1 MFCPKCKSMLVL
13 NRATGQ
19 KECKRKYSDG
29 RKPCGYSENKGKTEI
44 KSREIEKKE
53 MVVTEGLEGTLPTAK
68 IICEKCNHNEA
79 TWVIRQRRAADEP
92 STRIY
97 QCTKC
102 KNKWREY

>member
-1 MFCPKCKSMLVL
+1 MNMFCPKCKSMLVL
-13 NRATGQ
+13 NRTTNR
-19 KECKRKYSDG
+19 KECKR
-29 RKPCGYSENKGKTEI
+29 PNCGHSEDKGKAKIT
-44 KSREIEKKE
+44 SRNMEKKE

-79 TWVIRQRRAADEP
+79 TWVIRQTRAADEP

>member
-13 NRATGQ
+13 NRTTGQ
-19 KECKRKYSDG
+19 RECKR
-29 RKPCGYSENKGKTEI
+29 PNCGHS
-44 KSREIEKKE
+44 EKKGE
-53 MVVTEGLEGTLPTAK
+53 ANLTSRDIQKKKIVVTEGLEGTLPTTK
-68 IICEKCNHNEA
+68 IICEKCGHNKA
-79 TWVIRQRRAADEP
+79 TWVIRQTRAADEP